1 MGAAESKA
9 VAASGGNTADFA
21 ATNPNA
27 LAGLHA
33 AIESN
38 VSPDLTTMGNN
49 ASVPAQGLELDADHA
64 VPDLQPT
71 DGTNDLQQSIPSAD
85 PEPVPVDLPP
95 QDRPSTATDRPSTA
109 TDRPST
115 ATDRPTTATDRF
127 KARDTRPAFLR
138 RLTIAPSAVSTAA
151 AHHENVSAG
160 PVSSSP
166 AERQAIGAKE
176 HLTKSNA
183 SIARVSPPMKPA
195 ELATTNDDDQEHVAA
210 ASITLPPSRPSTS
223 CSVSSLGSAV
233 HDFES
238 HARWEA
244 MNRAGGD
251 VSPLDRS
258 RANSPVGSFRE
269 QQSFQSEVEEG
280 TRTFDERSQAGG
292 SIALSEADASW
303 RRESWV
309 NQDEPGSW
317 HEEDQRRRS
326 EAAEQRLDMALDSLR
341 RNSIPASVATAQTFG
356 SFAHPFEDDD
366 DDESFDDGNQIRPE
380 YLPLPDDATDG
391 TADDELSVS
400 MATVSDVFEKRYS
413 TEAATQMTNGVE
425 NSDDKMAPSQSPAGE
440 TADAEG
446 ELDVEQTG
454 SDTEVDKATTVG
466 NVDDVGVPEGDA
478 TVSDDI
484 SETHVTAS
492 NVASGAVDATAPLD
506 SGVEENSGSGAQVP
520 DSETPTA
527 EQITA
532 SNDTSPESVEQLDS
546 AIEAVEVPTAE
557 TKEAHPQPEEED
569 AAAAGPVDTMAND
582 IAEIA
587 EPTPAVEI
595 AQDALAA
602 PAPADDG
609 EAAPATEEVVE
620 VQLSDIKEPAPAGV
634 ETRSSIADL
643 SIVAAATAPENDESS
658 AAVEDL
664 SSQTV
669 VKVIDDAPLVA
680 DPESVSA
687 NVAAFPAAEAS
698 SVPEGDVAEEQSEE
712 SIADTA
718 AEIRSKLNSPHT
730 SNSQAA
736 ESVAAESV
744 SLRDILQE
752 TTLVETLR
760 DNIGSGDEGS
770 GASLALTGSVPKEN
784 KKDDEGEAGPVQALD
799 LRHVSNAG
807 DDDGWAIPDRDEEE
821 PQASAPVRSRRK
833 SLPLLFRDMK
843 DSRKEKK
850 SHLPVKKEAKETKA
864 AASSKKDGKPVLSFA
879 AVKESRI
886 PAAPLSAPMEP
897 SKMPFSPGK
906 KGRNVLHRNPPA
918 VKQFDQPMPSPTT
931 VKEKKKRGS
940 LLGVVFGRSMT
951 PTLDLEKER
960 ERQVEKLNKERA
972 KEQEKAK
979 EPKSKKDSK
988 SKLVIPQRR
997 YSLAGPLGGHDHHT
1011 SFHMPR
1017 LPTPKRVQ
1025 EISGLSRQEAPSRPR
1040 ERPSSGS
1047 QSLDSL
1053 SQEGASTSPSA
1064 RAARV
1069 TAAVD
1074 ANHREL
1080 QSHMRRPSI
1089 LPEPD
1094 SEWDEWEQKARELD
1108 DNRTKVNGSPAS
1120 QISIPAVLHGP
1131 GTPTQAK
1138 LHPQSGDGYPFYQ
1151 YAPPPLP
1158 PHMQSPPR
1166 SYYGNPPRSVGFNE
1180 PSLQRRY
1187 SEHFSSASARGLP
1200 PFPPRLYGLR
1210 DAEYAGGYPPMRQ
1223 SSQPHLRPQS
1233 GSGSGPSSPN
1243 PADVAPF
1250 MKDEDRAAP
1259 LSASPVASNVATVDS
1274 FEATDPAY
1282 VPPPVPLPG
1291 ETMEE
1296 FLAKQRAWYE
1306 QHAQAANRRDSG
1318 YSPQYNN
1325 LPPQAFYPYPPP
1337 WYWGAAQGYPPH
1349 MAPHSPMQSGY
1360 PPFYP
1365 PAPTPPVHSHA
1376 PEDYYHQ
1383 ALREQHAQERAAS
1396 SDTDSP
1402 RDKSPLPS
1410 PYGAYAPHHPGFGPP
1425 PRSFTSIPAPAPAAP
1440 YGYHPRQD
1448 MRWRDLTSATDD
1460 GESRH
1465 GGAGQKMSSHKRID
1479 SGLGQGATTITIT
1492 PTDEDSNHD
1501 KSSLSRTATSA
1512 GMPKSPTESGSSS
1525 GHLVAR
1531 RATVSNGGL
1540 SRTASKL
1547 ETVMEPVEL
1556 ADTDVG
1562 FKSRSRVSSPASS
1575 VQMHASSYPGMEWMP
1590 DPAAV
1595 QQAFDNG
1602 SE

>member
-21 ATNPNA
+21 ATSHHA
-27 LAGLHA
+27 LAGFQA
-33 AIESN
+33 QVETNI
-38 VSPDLTTMGNN
+38 SPDLTTMGNN
-49 ASVPAQGLELDADHA
+49 TSVPAQGLDQDADPA
-64 VPDLQPT
+64 LPDLQSTEHTEHAEPVQT
-71 DGTNDLQQSIPSAD
+71 DGTNDLQQSTPSAES
-85 PEPVPVDLPP
+85 EPVPAELSS
-95 QDRPSTATDRPSTA
+95 Q
-109 TDRPST
+109 DRPST
-115 ATDRPTTATDRF
+115 ATDRPTTATDRPSTATDRF
-127 KARDTRPAFLR
+127 KARDNRPAFLR

-195 ELATTNDDDQEHVAA
+195 ELAVVDADLEQQDDQEHVAA

-233 HDFES
+233 HDFVS
-238 HARWEA
+238 HAQWEA
-244 MNRAGGD
+244 MNHAGGD

-269 QQSFQSEVEEG
+269 QQSFNVEEG
-280 TRTFDERSQAGG
+280 TRTFDERSQAG
-292 SIALSEADASW
+292 SVALSEGDASW
-303 RRESWV
+303 RRESWA
-309 NQDEPGSW
+309 NRDGEHG
-317 HEEDQRRRS
+317 ETI
-326 EAAEQRLDMALDSLR
+326 DMTLETMR

-366 DDESFDDGNQIRPE
+366 DDESCFDDDHQIRPE

-391 TADDELSVS
+391 TADDELSMS
-400 MATVSDVFEKRYS
+400 MATVSDIFEKRYS
-413 TEAATQMTNGVE
+413 TGVTTQMTNDVE
-425 NSDDKMAPSQSPAGE
+425 NVDDKAAHASQSPAGE
-440 TADAEG
+440 PANAED

-466 NVDDVGVPEGDA
+466 NVDDVGVPEGDVA
-478 TVSDDI
+478 ASDDI

-492 NVASGAVDATAPLD
+492 NVASGAVDDGTPLEF
-506 SGVEENSGSGAQVP
+506 GVEENSGSAAQVP

-569 AAAAGPVDTMAND
+569 AAAADPADTMAQD
-582 IAEIA
+582 IPEPAPTAEN
-587 EPTPAVEI
+587 

-602 PAPADDG
+602 PAATDAGDAATTT
-609 EAAPATEEVVE
+609 EAEVVE
-620 VQLSDIKEPAPAGV
+620 VQLNSIKEPTPTAV

-643 SIVAAATAPENDESS
+643 SIAAAAAAPENEETS
-658 AAVEDL
+658 APAEDL
-664 SSQTV
+664 SLQSV
-669 VKVIDDAPLVA
+669 VHKVIDDAPLVA
-680 DPESVSA
+680 DPESTTIDVT
-687 NVAAFPAAEAS
+687 AFPADEALA
-698 SVPEGDVAEEQSEE
+698 VHERDATEEQSEE

-718 AEIRSKLNSPHT
+718 AEIRSKINSPHT
-730 SNSQAA
+730 STSQAA

-744 SLRDILQE
+744 SLRDMLQE

-760 DNIGSGDEGS
+760 DNVGSGDEGS
-770 GASLALTGSVPKEN
+770 GASLALAGSAPQETRR
-784 KKDDEGEAGPVQALD
+784 DGGEAGPCQALD
-799 LRHVSNAG
+799 LQHVSNAG

-821 PQASAPVRSRRK
+821 PQAQAPVRSRRK

-850 SHLPVKKEAKETKA
+850 SHLPVKKEAKEAKA
-864 AASSKKDGKPVLSFA
+864 AVPSKKDGKPVLSFA

-897 SKMPFSPGK
+897 SRMPFSPGK
-906 KGRNVLHRNPPA
+906 KGRNVLHRNPP
-918 VKQFDQPMPSPTT
+918 VLRHPDQPMPSPTT
-931 VKEKKKRGS
+931 VKEKKKRSS

-951 PTLDLEKER
+951 PTPDLEKER
-960 ERQVEKLNKERA
+960 ERQIEKLNKERA

-979 EPKSKKDSK
+979 EAKPKKDSK

-1025 EISGLSRQEAPSRPR
+1025 EISGLSRQEATSRPQQ
-1040 ERPSSGS
+1040 ERPRSGS

-1053 SQEGASTSPSA
+1053 SQEGASSPSS
-1064 RAARV
+1064 RVARV
-1069 TAAVD
+1069 SAAVD

-1158 PHMQSPPR
+1158 PHMQTPPR
-1166 SYYGNPPRSVGFNE
+1166 SYYGNAPRSAAFNE

-1250 MKDEDRAAP
+1250 IKDEDRAAP

-1274 FEATDPAY
+1274 FEGADPAY

-1349 MAPHSPMQSGY
+1349 MAPHSPMQAGY

-1396 SDTDSP
+1396 SDADSP

-1410 PYGAYAPHHPGFGPP
+1410 PYGAYAPHPGFGPP
-1425 PRSFTSIPAPAPAAP
+1425 PRSFTSIPSPAPAAP

-1465 GGAGQKMSSHKRID
+1465 GAAGQKMSHKRID
-1479 SGLGQGATTITIT
+1479 SGLGQDATTITIT
-1492 PTDEDSNHD
+1492 PTDEDSSFNE
-1501 KSSLSRTATSA
+1501 KPRATSSA
-1512 GMPKSPTESGSSS
+1512 GKQKSPAGTES

-1531 RATVSNGGL
+1531 RATVSTGGL
-1540 SRTASKL
+1540 SRSASKL

-1562 FKSRSRVSSPASS
+1562 LKNRSGASS
-1575 VQMHASSYPGMEWMP
+1575 RDSSVHPVMHASSYPGMEWMP

-1595 QQAFDNG
+1595 QKAFDNG